1 MDNGVQT
8 LPNNKKMS
16 VTALISKIISEW
28 SIVLPL
34 SQNCTSKRNNREVL
48 VRTLLKSSISFSN
61 TAAANLTSSSSASLA
76 GRALGIDGSSA
87 VSVSCCVAI
96 YWSGERGGE
105 RKGRERQRCQLFT
118 LVEDR
123 QTTALPPV
131 QTNDQQVYHGGIAD
145 MGVYFLSVCF
155 RNTPHASFF
164 ILFSPITV
172 NKRACNVVLRDAD
185 GDTYLP

>member
-1 MDNGVQT
+1 MPWVLTDR
-8 LPNNKKMS
+8 LPFLFH
-16 VTALISKIISEW
+16 AA
-28 SIVLPL
+28 
-34 SQNCTSKRNNREVL
+34 SQYTDQVK
-48 VRTLLKSSISFSN
+48 
-61 TAAANLTSSSSASLA
+61 
-76 GRALGIDGSSA
+76 
-87 VSVSCCVAI
+87 
-96 YWSGERGGE
+96 GEE
-105 RKGRERQRCQLFT
+105 KGKGERQRCQLFT

-145 MGVYFLSVCF
+145 MGVSFLSVCF

>member
-1 MDNGVQT
+1 MIDR
-8 LPNNKKMS
+8 S
-16 VTALISKIISEW
+16 S
-28 SIVLPL
+28 L

-105 RKGRERQRCQLFT
+105 RKGRETEVSAFHPRG
-118 LVEDR
+118 R
-123 QTTALPPV
+123 QTNNCTSSRANQWSASLPRW
-131 QTNDQQVYHGGIAD
+131 NCRHGSL
-145 MGVYFLSVCF
+145 FLKLCF